1 MFGTIHQHLKQYLIQ
16 NFSTH
21 YRREGTITMIV
32 RRCAGLHFLFH
43 LSSSIAFL
51 IKRGKIHVKNTEKP
65 TFLILKDDS
74 ILRTA
79 LSESPITSLKFEHLS
94 NQRTKTTL

>member
-1 MFGTIHQHLKQYLIQ
+1 MK
-16 NFSTH
+16 
-21 YRREGTITMIV
+21 
-32 RRCAGLHFLFH
+32 C
-43 LSSSIAFL
+43 
-51 IKRGKIHVKNTEKP
+51 GKIYVKNTEKP

-94 NQRTKTTL
+94 NQRTETTHDALIGARYMPQCCDLIGARYIP